1 MASIEVE
8 ITLSSNK
15 FGSIIFNESPPS
27 LEIKRTAVGVDLT
40 IPAGIKFASVEKG
53 DPNPIVSDIR
63 AVISMVKSPQSEI
76 ELGRAYDPDYYEV
89 PLPQPS
95 VPLGLV
101 WSNVLPALVYIE
113 RNRPEIPVQLE
124 IVVRAELSFGVLVT
138 GAPHPEYVT
147 VQPLHYRMR
156 TVPRQ
161 RIYGRVFLTYAS
173 EVWQKMIQK
182 AFEAS
187 RHDPYLLMEP
197 LHRFLQ
203 PRRENQ
209 TEAPSKS

>member
-8 ITLSSNK
+8 ITLSGNK
-15 FGSIIFNESPPS
+15 FGSIVFNESPPR

-40 IPAGIKFASVEKG
+40 IPAEIKFESVEKR
-53 DPNPIVSDIR
+53 DPNPIVSDVR

-89 PLPQPS
+89 PLPQRS

-101 WSNVLPALVYIE
+101 WSNVLPALVYVE
-113 RNRPEIPVQLE
+113 RNRPEIPLQLE

-138 GAPHPEYVT
+138 GAPHPDYVT
-147 VQPLHYRMR
+147 VEPLHYRMR

-161 RIYGRVFLTYAS
+161 RIQGRVFLTYPP
-173 EVWQKMIQK
+173 EVWQKMIEE

-187 RHDPYLLMEP
+187 RYNPYLLTEP

-203 PRRENQ
+203 PKGTNQ
-209 TEAPSKS
+209 T